1 VNGKNQKCLSA
12 EGFSPRYEF
21 GLVAGER
28 ENVNSKILFS
38 IDVTKIMSP
47 YVIIIE
53 IEKKGFG

>member
-1 VNGKNQKCLSA
+1 LSS

-28 ENVNSKILFS
+28 ENLNSKISFS

-47 YVIIIE
+47 YLITIE